1 MIFEKIRNIICEQ
14 LGVEEEKVTLNTSF
28 EDLGV
33 DSLDL
38 FQIVIEIEEEFNIQ
52 IEEPE
57 AIKTVEDAVNFVQER
72 AAE

>member
-1 MIFEKIRNIICEQ
+1 MIFEKIRNIICDQ

>member
-1 MIFEKIRNIICEQ
+1 MIFEKIRNIICDQ

-57 AIKTVEDAVNFVQER
+57 AIKTVDDAVNFVQER